1 MSLTRKR
8 YVIFATK
15 VNEFEKI
22 LELLKTARAKFSA
35 TCTKIKMEN
44 VPCIGA
50 RVSEVCS
57 EHTIYILRCPN
68 TYKLKIYIVE
78 SVLQKLPSFEEVC
91 PWNFKW

>member
-44 VPCIGA
+44 VPLE
-50 RVSEVCS
+50 RE
-57 EHTIYILRCPN
+57 
-68 TYKLKIYIVE
+68 
-78 SVLQKLPSFEEVC
+78 
-91 PWNFKW
+91 

>member
-35 TCTKIKMEN
+35 RCTKIKMEN
-44 VPCIGA
+44 VPLE
-50 RVSEVCS
+50 SEICS
-57 EHTIYILRCPN
+57 EHTHHIFI
-68 TYKLKIYIVE
+68 T
-78 SVLQKLPSFEEVC
+78 LP
-91 PWNFKW
+91 